1 MTYPEQTRQKAADK
15 LNDAWGTKN
24 WNAYNITQASVG
36 PILCATIEELHAAKA
51 EIAELVA
58 GVREARERMKGYPGY
73 YTDQM
78 DALLAKHPEPK
89 PDPLLIEA
97 REIAKEALDPSSH
110 SKCGCRDEIDRGEWD
125 NKRTVKAVL
134 AALRRG
140 MEMAREAR
148 HDR

>member
-1 MTYPEQTRQKAADK
+1 MTYPEHIRQEAAGK

-58 GVREARERMKGYPGY
+58 GVREYIETDGGIEELERFLVKY
-73 YTDQM
+73 
-78 DALLAKHPEPK
+78 PEPK
-89 PDPLLIEA
+89 TDPLLIEA
-97 REIAKEALDPSSH
+97 RDIAKEALDPSSH

-125 NKRTVKAVL
+125 NKRTVKAAL